1 MDRGAWRAAVHG
13 AAESDSTERLTLA
26 PSSVKAE
33 KECVEAS
40 IGRGLRMINRY
51 RYGCCADLSLW

>member
-13 AAESDSTERLTLA
+13 AAESDRTERLTLA

-40 IGRGLRMINRY
+40 CRKGTQN
-51 RYGCCADLSLW
+51 D